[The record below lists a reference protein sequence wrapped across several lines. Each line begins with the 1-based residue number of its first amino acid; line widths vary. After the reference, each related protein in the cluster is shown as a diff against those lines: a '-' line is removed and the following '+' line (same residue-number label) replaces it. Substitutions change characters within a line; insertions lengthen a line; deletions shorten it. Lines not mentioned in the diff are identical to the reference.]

1 MPDTDVFISHSQDE
15 GQWVDGLAE
24 GLEREGVQVFLQER
38 DIGPGQIKLQRI
50 EEAIGTAGTAILV
63 LSAAAVADPKLYDE
77 YAALLHEATERE
89 LRLIPVLHGPPS
101 IRVPPLAGTRPW
113 RVPGCGRTSATS
125 ARSSTTPRWPR

>member
-38 DIGPGQIKLQRI
+38 DIGPGQIKLHRI

-63 LSAAAVADPKLYDE
+63 LSATAVADPKLYDE
-77 YAALLHEATERE
+77 YAALLHEATERG
-89 LRLIPVLHGPPS
+89 LRLIPVLHGSAS
-101 IRVPPLAGTRPW
+101 IRVPPLAGTLLWAAFSDLGSVQPDAQ
-113 RVPGCGRTSATS
+113 VAPPTA
-125 ARSSTTPRWPR
+125 